1 MPDVQPSRMLAI
13 ILGSASFPEAPKFAD
28 GTSFYKS
35 AYDVKQ
41 YLLDQNG
48 LSLSRE
54 NILWLFED
62 SLSAPDQLKE
72 IMKFLARRSQELK
85 SSGSKAE
92 DLLLYYVGH
101 GFFNQGDDAFCIA
114 VKSTSELNEGMTSI
128 RGIDLARVIKEY
140 AAFLR
145 RYLIFDCCF
154 AASIYKEFQ
163 SGPLTAAR
171 LQLEREFPVEKE
183 SPERGT
189 ALLCSSSSQ
198 DRSKAPQGL
207 DRTMFSSGL
216 MQALRDGVSTGGP
229 RLSFS
234 ELGCLV
240 KENLRNAFPEAFV
253 RPEVH
258 SPDQRFGDIAQIPLF
273 PNPAYRKPQSVKD
286 RVKPA
291 QTERR
296 PTETERQKEKLAR
309 ELKERKRIEAVEVAE
324 KNRVAAEQAV
334 VQNRLAAQEA
344 AADRILEQRKRRLA
358 EAAEKKR
365 IAAERAAK
373 ERAREEAEQKRAAA
387 QEAERNRLAAQEAA
401 AERVLE
407 QQRRKRAEAAE
418 QKRIA
423 AESAAEER
431 PAKAAPASAPD
442 ETSTAE
448 PGITGAGIVTAIIGV
463 PLINILGFYLGH
475 LWATFIS
482 SGSLKG
488 FMDASFLSVVAGG
501 ILATPFRPIARI
513 AALGKGFRY
522 VAFALWPGFL
532 IGFRFVNDLSTE
544 SQPSVGYAL
553 AGIFGFLVV
562 ALSKEL

>member
-1 MPDVQPSRMLAI
+1 MLAI

-28 GTSFYKS
+28 GTPFYKS

-48 LSLSRE
+48 LGLSRE

-101 GFFNQGDDAFCIA
+101 GFFNQGDDAFCVA

-171 LQLEREFPVEKE
+171 LQIEREFPVEKE

-216 MQALRDGVSTGGP
+216 MQGSA
-229 RLSFS
+229 
-234 ELGCLV
+234 
-240 KENLRNAFPEAFV
+240 
-253 RPEVH
+253 
-258 SPDQRFGDIAQIPLF
+258 
-273 PNPAYRKPQSVKD
+273 
-286 RVKPA
+286 
-291 QTERR
+291 RR
-296 PTETERQKEKLAR
+296 RQHWR
-309 ELKERKRIEAVEVAE
+309 SS
-324 KNRVAAEQAV
+324 AV
-334 VQNRLAAQEA
+334 VQR
-344 AADRILEQRKRRLA
+344 
-358 EAAEKKR
+358 
-365 IAAERAAK
+365 
-373 ERAREEAEQKRAAA
+373 
-387 QEAERNRLAAQEAA
+387 
-401 AERVLE
+401 
-407 QQRRKRAEAAE
+407 
-418 QKRIA
+418 
-423 AESAAEER
+423 
-431 PAKAAPASAPD
+431 
-442 ETSTAE
+442 
-448 PGITGAGIVTAIIGV
+448 TGM
-463 PLINILGFYLGH
+463 
-475 LWATFIS
+475 S
-482 SGSLKG
+482 
-488 FMDASFLSVVAGG
+488 
-501 ILATPFRPIARI
+501 R
-513 AALGKGFRY
+513 
-522 VAFALWPGFL
+522 
-532 IGFRFVNDLSTE
+532 
-544 SQPSVGYAL
+544 
-553 AGIFGFLVV
+553 
-562 ALSKEL
+562 